1 MSEKLIKTKV
11 LLSGGRPTG
20 KLHLGHYIGA
30 FKKFAELQY
39 DYNSYFILS
48 DLHMLTTK
56 SSQQDIKSLEE
67 NAIDMV
73 IDSIAMGV
81 DFNETKFYLQ
91 SKIPELT
98 YIFILFQNYIT
109 YQRAIS
115 TPSFLEMK
123 KHSGDR
129 EASLGLVAYPVMEA
143 GDIFALNADFVP
155 VGKDNVDHLRIAQEI
170 IGNINTEFSGNFK
183 IPQFYT
189 DEKTNYLI
197 GLDGTEKMSKTLD
210 NAIYVRDTPDN
221 IVRKINSTPW
231 CKDSDKNVILN
242 YLKVFDVDFL
252 EKSDDYFSLIKN
264 EKKAKSRL
272 IDILVSLILN
282 MQKRIQVFLEDR
294 EVARNLLVEGTDKT
308 SVIVRK
314 QLEKL
319 ISTLGLNWMK

>member
-1 MSEKLIKTKV
+1 
-11 LLSGGRPTG
+11 
-20 KLHLGHYIGA
+20 LHY
-30 FKKFAELQY
+30 
-39 DYNSYFILS
+39 
-48 DLHMLTTK
+48 
-56 SSQQDIKSLEE
+56 
-67 NAIDMV
+67 
-73 IDSIAMGV
+73 
-81 DFNETKFYLQ
+81 
-91 SKIPELT
+91 
-98 YIFILFQNYIT
+98 
-109 YQRAIS
+109 
-115 TPSFLEMK
+115 
-123 KHSGDR
+123 
-129 EASLGLVAYPVMEA
+129 
-143 GDIFALNADFVP
+143 
-155 VGKDNVDHLRIAQEI
+155 
-170 IGNINTEFSGNFK
+170 
-183 IPQFYT
+183 
-189 DEKTNYLI
+189 
-197 GLDGTEKMSKTLD
+197 